1 MNWFD
6 TWVWFAFAA
15 ILGILELLAPGF
27 ILLGFAL
34 AATVIGLGLY
44 IGGGV
49 AAFLSSSLPV
59 TLVVYAVISVLMWLA
74 MRRIFGA
81 RTGQVKVWDTDINEN

>member
-6 TWVWFAFAA
+6 TWVWFALAA

-34 AATVIGLGLY
+34 AAAVIGLGLY

-49 AAFLSSSLPV
+49 AAFLSSSLPT
-59 TLVVYAVISVLMWLA
+59 TLVIYAVISVLMWLG
-74 MRRIFGA
+74 MRRVFGV